1 MNALS
6 FMMRAVARPKAASK
20 QAIMDAAIAVFR
32 ERGYEGTTIPAIAE
46 RAGIAQGT
54 LYNYFPSK
62 EKLLFACARAGG
74 TPGTIFAH
82 LRSDVGS
89 RSVEELL
96 TEAALRVVRFWDLRL
111 PAVLMRAARPSAED
125 RPGVEFP
132 RRALESVRDYF
143 DAEIRAGRIRQ
154 ADPETLAWGFLGG
167 LFYRGFFD
175 RVYGAPASFRHD
187 RETFATS
194 WAGEFAASIVVGAP
208 ARKPARRQAPHR
220 APKRRGR

>member
-1 MNALS
+1 
-6 FMMRAVARPKAASK
+6 
-20 QAIMDAAIAVFR
+20 MDAAIAVFR

-74 TPGTIFAH
+74 TPGAIFAH
-82 LRSDVGS
+82 LRSDVGA
-89 RSVEELL
+89 RAVDELL
-96 TEAALRVVRFWDLRL
+96 AEAALRVVRFWDLRL
-111 PAVLMRAARPSAED
+111 PAVLMRAARPLAED

-143 DAEIRAGRIRQ
+143 AAEMRAGRIRE

-167 LFYRGFFD
+167 LFYRSFFD
-175 RVYGAPASFRHD
+175 RVYGTPESFRQD
-187 RETFATS
+187 RETFAAS
-194 WAGEFAASIVVGAP
+194 WAEQFAASIGSGAP
-208 ARKPARRQAPHR
+208 SPKTPQRHAPRAARR
-220 APKRRGR
+220 APKRGG